1 MDEVSREHRRGCSA
15 EKPKARIGTF
25 VVGSGVDIREKV
37 QWWLKGVKYKA
48 SFLLPDESEVE
59 TSAGLL
65 ISEVSFMH
73 FIDLRTSLKWEKW
86 LTTEFP
92 KVVAPGF
99 EFANHD
105 FLRKSEIEE
114 LPSKFRD

>member
-37 QWWLKGVKYKA
+37 QWWLKGVRYKA

-65 ISEVSFMH
+65 ISEVGYAFYRSTY
-73 FIDLRTSLKWEKW
+73 I
-86 LTTEFP
+86 
-92 KVVAPGF
+92 F
-99 EFANHD
+99 EMGEMVNHGVPQGCCPR
-105 FLRKSEIEE
+105 L
-114 LPSKFRD
+114 

>member
-73 FIDLRTSLKWEKW
+73 FIDLRTSLKW
-86 LTTEFP
+86 LI
-92 KVVAPGF
+92 AD
-99 EFANHD
+99 HD